1 MKLSVKDFEAKVF
14 DFLHRVAKTPK
25 EGLNR
30 FGAGLAMFSQAK
42 AIEDAIVERAD
53 SDGMIDAEE
62 LKKLV
67 YAGFDASDG
76 EIKITIGH
84 PLLKLLGAEPE
95 RVRITREDADRFFA
109 GL

>member
-1 MKLSVKDFEAKVF
+1 MRLSVQDFEDKVF
-14 DFLHRVAKTPK
+14 SFLHKVAKTPK

-42 AIEDAIVERAD
+42 AIEDAIVARAD

-67 YAGFDASDG
+67 DAGFAASDG

-95 RVRITREDADRFFA
+95 RVRISKDDADRFFA
-109 GL
+109 SL